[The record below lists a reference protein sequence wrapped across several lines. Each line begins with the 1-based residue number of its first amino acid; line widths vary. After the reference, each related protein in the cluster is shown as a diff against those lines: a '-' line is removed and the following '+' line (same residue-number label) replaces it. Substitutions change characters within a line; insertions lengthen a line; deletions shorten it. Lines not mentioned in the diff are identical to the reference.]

1 MAKGMSKT
9 GLSKE
14 HMIEALVA
22 QNLGIECV
30 VKKPLLQLEEEE
42 ELLEEVATE
51 GAEDSEWSDEE
62 GDADVTSVNGLLWFA
77 GLELTL
83 SMLSQDPELKAHQV
97 RYSVLQAKA
106 ETGLVS
112 QRMVGCS
119 GLLEETQRLLVNQ
132 TKRDAFNDR
141 LQDTKSVLRLGW
153 ELAGVKPQCYDACTL
168 LFDMMAGVEVHH
180 KTMSKLERTIGRSKK
195 GMYPVCSVLRA
206 LCSVT
211 TV

>member
-62 GDADVTSVNGLLWFA
+62 GDVDVTSVNGLLWFA

-112 QRMVGCS
+112 RRMVGCS
-119 GLLEETQRLLVNQ
+119 GLLEETQRLLVKTRVSGRVGYLRRSTHLIHLSARNGSKQ
-132 TKRDAFNDR
+132 LKQ
-141 LQDTKSVLRLGW
+141 LKSARKSWKIRFFRYIHCL
-153 ELAGVKPQCYDACTL
+153 
-168 LFDMMAGVEVHH
+168 
-180 KTMSKLERTIGRSKK
+180 S
-195 GMYPVCSVLRA
+195 
-206 LCSVT
+206 T
-211 TV
+211 TPRES